1 MTWRAL
7 FGSIAGQLSKAGCED
22 PAFDARCLLED
33 VGGVPRGR
41 LEAYF
46 GREVPET
53 SAVAVRRAADERA
66 AGRPLQYILGSWDF
80 LDMTL
85 SVGEGV
91 LIPRP
96 DTELLCETAAAWLKR
111 LPAEDHRVLDLCA
124 GTGLRRPWHRRLVPG
139 CCGHCGRTVAGSV
152 CLS

>member
-22 PAFDARCLLED
+22 PAFDARAFW
-33 VGGVPRGR
+33 R
-41 LEAYF
+41 
-46 GREVPET
+46 T
-53 SAVAVRRAADERA
+53 SAACRAAVWRRISA
-66 AGRPLQYILGSWDF
+66 GKCPKPPPSRCAARPMSARAGRPLQYILGSWDF

-96 DTELLCETAAAWLKR
+96 DTELLCETAAVWLKR

>member
-53 SAVAVRRAADERA
+53 SAVAVRRAAMSARPAGRCSIFSA
-66 AGRPLQYILGSWDF
+66 AGTFSI
-80 LDMTL
+80 
-85 SVGEGV
+85 
-91 LIPRP
+91 
-96 DTELLCETAAAWLKR
+96 
-111 LPAEDHRVLDLCA
+111 
-124 GTGLRRPWHRRLVPG
+124 
-139 CCGHCGRTVAGSV
+139 
-152 CLS
+152 